1 MENRIALVTGA
12 GRGIGRAIAAGLAAE
27 GARVAI
33 TARSLDELENLAREV
48 KAEGGAALVVPG
60 DLSDRSGPARI
71 VRTVTETWGPIEILV
86 NNAGVGSSQ
95 NPKALV
101 DFDDDFWDLTLM
113 VNLTAP
119 YLLTKLVLPS
129 MMERGWGRIINIS
142 SIAGRIGSE
151 HGAAYGASKHGLLG
165 LDPEHGRGRSPP
177 RHHRQCRLSRR
188 DPLPPQ
194 RPAPGVRLAAAGD
207 QLRTVGKGNPRLWA
221 GASNPKRSP
230 SWPSSWP
237 GKKPGESTGSPS
249 TSAAAGCSAKP
260 PHLGGTV
267 FLPPFAGDSLV
278 PRWEGRLSCRP
289 LGQAAFLPPALP
301 CCCSMP

>member
-1 MENRIALVTGA
+1 MVNRIALVTGA
-12 GRGIGRAIAAGLAAE
+12 GRGIGRAIAVGLAAE
-27 GARVAI
+27 GARIAV

-48 KAEGGAALVVPG
+48 KAGGGAALVVPG

-165 LDPEHGRGRSPP
+165 LTRSTAVEGAPHGITANAV
-177 RHHRQCRLSRR
+177 C
-188 DPLPPQ
+188 
-194 RPAPGVRLAAAGD
+194 PGVTRSRLNDRRLEYDSQRLGISFE
-207 QLRTVGKGNPRLWA
+207 QLEK
-221 GASNPKRSP
+221 
-230 SWPSSWP
+230 
-237 GKKPGESTGSPS
+237 EST
-249 TSAAAGCSAKP
+249 
-260 PHLGGTV
+260 
-267 FLPPFAGDSLV
+267 
-278 PRWEGRLSCRP
+278 P
-289 LGQAAFLPPALP
+289 LGRRLEPEEVAVLAVQLARDEARGINGQSINVCGGRVF
-301 CCCSMP
+301 S

>member
-48 KAEGGAALVVPG
+48 KAGGGAALVVPG

-165 LDPEHGRGRSPP
+165 LTRSTAVEGAPHGITANAV
-177 RHHRQCRLSRR
+177 C
-188 DPLPPQ
+188 
-194 RPAPGVRLAAAGD
+194 PGVTRSRLNDRRLEYDSQRLGISFE
-207 QLRTVGKGNPRLWA
+207 QLEK
-221 GASNPKRSP
+221 
-230 SWPSSWP
+230 
-237 GKKPGESTGSPS
+237 EST
-249 TSAAAGCSAKP
+249 
-260 PHLGGTV
+260 
-267 FLPPFAGDSLV
+267 
-278 PRWEGRLSCRP
+278 P
-289 LGQAAFLPPALP
+289 LGRRLEPEEVAVLAVQLARDEARGINGQSINVCGGRVF
-301 CCCSMP
+301 S

>member
-27 GARVAI
+27 GARVAV

-60 DLSDRSGPARI
+60 DLSARSGPARI

-165 LDPEHGRGRSPP
+165 LTRSTAVEGAPHGITANAV
-177 RHHRQCRLSRR
+177 C
-188 DPLPPQ
+188 
-194 RPAPGVRLAAAGD
+194 PGVTRSRLNDRRLEYDSQRLGISFE
-207 QLRTVGKGNPRLWA
+207 QLEK
-221 GASNPKRSP
+221 
-230 SWPSSWP
+230 
-237 GKKPGESTGSPS
+237 EST
-249 TSAAAGCSAKP
+249 
-260 PHLGGTV
+260 
-267 FLPPFAGDSLV
+267 
-278 PRWEGRLSCRP
+278 P
-289 LGQAAFLPPALP
+289 LGRRLEPEEVAVLAVQLAREEARGINGQSINVCGGRVF
-301 CCCSMP
+301 S

>member
-60 DLSDRSGPARI
+60 DLSDRSGPPRI

-165 LDPEHGRGRSPP
+165 LTRSTAVEGAPHGITANAV
-177 RHHRQCRLSRR
+177 C
-188 DPLPPQ
+188 
-194 RPAPGVRLAAAGD
+194 PGVTRSRLNDRRLEYDSQRLGISFE
-207 QLRTVGKGNPRLWA
+207 QLEK
-221 GASNPKRSP
+221 
-230 SWPSSWP
+230 
-237 GKKPGESTGSPS
+237 EST
-249 TSAAAGCSAKP
+249 
-260 PHLGGTV
+260 
-267 FLPPFAGDSLV
+267 
-278 PRWEGRLSCRP
+278 P
-289 LGQAAFLPPALP
+289 LGRRLEPEEVAILAVQLARDEARGINGQSINVCGGRVF
-301 CCCSMP
+301 S